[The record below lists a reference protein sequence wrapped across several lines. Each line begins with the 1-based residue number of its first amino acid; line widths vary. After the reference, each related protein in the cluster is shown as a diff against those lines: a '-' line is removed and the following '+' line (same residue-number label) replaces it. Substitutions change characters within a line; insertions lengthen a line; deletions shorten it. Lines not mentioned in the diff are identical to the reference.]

1 MPQSPTLP
9 PSPSSSPPRRPLPE
23 SNLPPSLTHASLP
36 LPTPSLTLDF
46 RIAVD
51 LNPLLPVGTHPG
63 PFGQRNWIS
72 FSGGT
77 FAATWATGTVVSGGQ
92 DSQLVIPSD
101 LSTAVETAYLLQ
113 TNDEPPAHIAVRTRG
128 WRSGPREVMERLFDP
143 ERASTVAPNEYKFH
157 LSVSLETGD
166 PRYSALLNT
175 GLWVGSGARLGRAVV
190 YDAYRVV

>member
-1 MPQSPTLP
+1 MP
-9 PSPSSSPPRRPLPE
+9 PSDSKPDRTLPE
-23 SNLPPSLTHASLP
+23 SHLPPSLTSTSLP
-36 LPTPSLTLDF
+36 LPTPSLQLDF

-51 LNPLLPVGTHPG
+51 LNPLLPVGSSPG

-72 FSGGT
+72 FSGGS
-77 FAATWATGTVVSGGQ
+77 FAATWGTGTVVPGGQ

-101 LSTAVETAYLLQ
+101 LSTAVETSYLLQ
-113 TNDEPPAHIAVRTRG
+113 THDEPPAYIAVRTRG

-143 ERASTVAPNEYKFH
+143 ERASDVRPEEYKFH
-157 LSVSLETGD
+157 ISVSLETGD